1 MVVVVVFTLM
11 GIRNFT
17 LLPLF
22 FVCSC
27 TERTEFLFHTLL
39 RVALLPSDRDRRMTG
54 TNIRLFLE
62 FDMLLLLLLKSLYV
76 TKSPIDR
83 LAVHHSLIVV

>member
-1 MVVVVVFTLM
+1 MVVVVFTLM

-17 LLPLF
+17 RLPLF
-22 FVCSC
+22 LVCSC

-39 RVALLPSDRDRRMTG
+39 SVALLPSDRERRMTG

-62 FDMLLLLLLKSLYV
+62 FDIVLLLLESLYV